1 MKTKNLYSILLGM
14 TLVACLT
21 GCKSDETTEAKP
33 AQELV
38 MITDKEIVIPAS
50 ETGTSVAVTADCY
63 WEITDLNN
71 SDWEDLTVSPRSGD
85 GNGTI
90 VFTSEKNKTSVERLA
105 TITISTKGGL
115 KQVVVVRQSRSDAA
129 LSLNQEE
136 FAFDA
141 TGGLANLVVSSNTNW
156 EIKGAEGVDWIE
168 LSQTSGGAGTSGVAF
183 QVKQAADE
191 LDRSANLTVV
201 AGGNEQQFNI
211 VQAGVSSISLALNP
225 AAPAIFPATSGT
237 QVISVNCNAAWYVHL
252 PASSTWIQVNPMMG
266 LGNGEITVTYGDNPS
281 VREERQAFFIV
292 TSGAKTVKQVDVYVK
307 QEPAEEVIIPEE
319 PHNIDPSLTR

>member
-38 MITDKEIVIPAS
+38 MIGDKEIVIPAS

-63 WEITDLNN
+63 WEITDLDN
-71 SDWEDLTVSPRSGD
+71 SSWDDLTVSPRSGD

-115 KQVVVVRQSRSDAA
+115 KQVVEVRQSRSDAA

-156 EIKGAEGVDWIE
+156 EIKGAEGIDWLE
-168 LSQTSGGAGTSGVAF
+168 FSNTSGGAGTSGVTF
-183 QVKQAADE
+183 QVMRAADE

-201 AGGNEQQFNI
+201 AGDSELQFNI
-211 VQAGVSSISLALNP
+211 NQKGVSSISLALSP
-225 AAPAIFPATSGT
+225 TDPAIFPATSGT
-237 QVISVNCNAAWYVHL
+237 QLITVNCNAAWYVTV
-252 PASSTWIQVNPMMG
+252 PASSSWIQVEPMMG
-266 LGNGEITVTYGDNPS
+266 LGDGEIRVTYTDNPS
-281 VREERQAFFIV
+281 VREERQAYFIV
-292 TSGAKTVKQVDVYVK
+292 TSGAKTVHQVDVHVK

-319 PHNIDPSLTR
+319 PHNIDPSLSR